1 MGPSE
6 GNARALQNH
15 SQRTSA
21 IHAIRRR
28 LFPEGIAESLWAIEK
43 LQNGAPSAGN
53 RERPRAACRYGI
65 LEMLDDA
72 VPGMWKGNHCVLV
85 TPQARRSVI
94 AMRK

>member
-1 MGPSE
+1 MC
-6 GNARALQNH
+6 RK
-15 SQRTSA
+15 
-21 IHAIRRR
+21 
-28 LFPEGIAESLWAIEK
+28 LFPEGIAESLWAIEE

-53 RERPRAACRYGI
+53 REQPRVACRGGI

-85 TPQARRSVI
+85 TPQAGRGVI